1 MSELVALTG
10 ATGFIGSTFLKALT
24 NSGTKVRALSRKSR
38 VSTDLVEWVS
48 GDLNSPQSLAELVD
62 GAQTIIHCAGTVRGK
77 SEQEFLSVNMHGTAN
92 LLAACK
98 MKTTDVRFLLIS
110 SLAAREP
117 ELSWYAQSK
126 FKAEQMLKSQASN
139 IDYAI
144 FRPTA
149 VYGPGDKE
157 IRPLLKAMKM
167 GLLPVP
173 NVKSQF
179 SLLHINDLVSAMLQW
194 SSSHLPITGIYE
206 LDDGMANGYNWD
218 SLVELA
224 KENWQR
230 NVLKIPLPIDLLNMC
245 ATSNLALARLINY
258 SPMLTPGKIR
268 EIKHPSWVCDNTS
281 LTKELGWEPT
291 IKLADAMLN
300 PALLQL

>member
-10 ATGFIGSTFLKALT
+10 ATGFIGSAFLKALT
-24 NSGTKVRALSRKSR
+24 SSGTKVRALSRRPGVPNK
-38 VSTDLVEWVS
+38 LAEWVI
-48 GDLNSPQSLAELVD
+48 GDLNSPQALAELVD
-62 GAQTIIHCAGTVRGK
+62 GVQTIIHCAGTVRGK
-77 SEQEFLSVNMHGTAN
+77 SEQEFLSVNSDGTAN

-98 MKTTDVRFLLIS
+98 EKTTNARFLLIS

-117 ELSWYAQSK
+117 QLSWYAQSK
-126 FKAEQMLKSQASN
+126 FKAEETLKPYAAN
-139 IDYAI
+139 IDCTV

-157 IRPLLKAMKM
+157 IRPLLKAMKI

-173 NVKSQF
+173 NVNSQF

-194 SSSHLPITGIYE
+194 ASSHLPLTGIYE

-218 SLVELA
+218 LLVGLA
-224 KENWQR
+224 KNNWQR
-230 NVLKIPLPIDLLNMC
+230 NVLKIPLPISLLNVF
-245 ATSNLALARLINY
+245 ATTNLALASLIHY

-268 EIKHPSWVCDNTS
+268 EIKHPNWVCDNTL
-281 LTKELGWEPT
+281 LTKDLGWQPT
-291 IKLADAMLN
+291 IILADAMLK